1 MKLIVISSSKTIVEH
16 ETQIITKL
24 FEAGLNTFHLRKH
37 NTSTRKTKEIIK
49 AIPEKYH
56 NRIVIHA
63 HHSLA
68 LRFNLKGIHLTK
80 IHKER
85 RFKTWLIIKLIK
97 LNNPNTTIS
106 TSFANI
112 GKLFELHPP
121 YKYDYVFLSPIFD
134 SLTSKFQS
142 GFTEN
147 SLSTALAK
155 TNLNVIARGG
165 IDVGVIKKSYDIGF
179 NGLAFY
185 STIWNKENPIEEF
198 NTIIKKFDALKLE
211 NE

>member
-1 MKLIVISSSKTIVEH
+1 MKLIVISSSKIIEY
-16 ETQIITKL
+16 ETQIIIKL

-37 NTSTRKTKEIIK
+37 NTSTRKTKELIK

-56 NRIVIHA
+56 NRIVIHT

-68 LRFNLKGIHLTK
+68 LRFNLKGIHLTQL
-80 IHKER
+80 HKKR
-85 RFKTWLIIKLIK
+85 KFKTWLIIKLIK
-97 LNNPNTTIS
+97 LNDPNATIS

-112 GKLFELHPP
+112 GKLFELSPA

-142 GFTEN
+142 GFTEK
-147 SLSTALAK
+147 SLAVALAK

-165 IDVGVIKKSYDIGF
+165 IDVGIIKKSNTIGF
-179 NGLAFY
+179 KGLAFY

-198 NTIIKKFDALKLE
+198 NAIIKKFNSLKLE
-211 NE
+211 IE

>member
-1 MKLIVISSSKTIVEH
+1 MKLIVISSSKIIEH

-24 FEAGLNTFHLRKH
+24 FEAGLSTFHLRKH
-37 NTSTRKTKEIIK
+37 DTSTKKTKELIK
-49 AIPEKYH
+49 AIPQKYH
-56 NRIVIHA
+56 NRIVIHT

-80 IHKER
+80 LHKKR
-85 RFKTWLIIKLIK
+85 KFKTWLIIKLIK
-97 LNNPNTTIS
+97 FNNPNATIS

-112 GKLFELHPP
+112 GKLFELNPS

-142 GFTEN
+142 GFTEK
-147 SLSTALAK
+147 SLTMALAK
-155 TNLNVIARGG
+155 TDLNVIARGG
-165 IDVGVIKKSYDIGF
+165 IDIGVIKKAHTIGF

-185 STIWNKENPIEEF
+185 SSIWSKENPIEEF
-198 NTIIKKFDALKLE
+198 NTVIKKFNTLKLE
-211 NE
+211 KE